1 MRLRVWGTGLA
12 LGLVAGLLVVV
23 TASAASI
30 SVAPT
35 TVPVG
40 GTVTVTGDVLAPN
53 GQPGCQVPGQ
63 VTLISGAFAG
73 QGNFMNMDVETTAGA
88 DGKFSVAAKIL
99 PGVAPGTYAITG
111 RCGGGNLGVQ
121 ATLTV
126 TPGMPGT
133 GDGSSLRAATGGTP
147 TPFLP
152 IVVAATVA
160 AGLIA
165 LGVWSRRRGSS

>member
-1 MRLRVWGTGLA
+1 MRLRVWGTGFA
-12 LGLVAGLLVVV
+12 LGLAAGFLAIV

-30 SVAPT
+30 NVAPT
-35 TVPVG
+35 SVPIG
-40 GTVTVTGDVLAPN
+40 GTVTVSGDVLAPN

-63 VTLISGAFAG
+63 VTLISGAFSG
-73 QGNFMNMDVETTAGA
+73 QGSFMNMDVETTAGT

-121 ATLTV
+121 AMLTV

-133 GDGSSLRAATGGTP
+133 GDGSSQRAETAGQP
-147 TPFLP
+147 AFLP
-152 IVVAATVA
+152 IVAAATAA
-160 AGLIA
+160 AGLVA
-165 LGVWSRRRGSS
+165 LGAWLRRRKST